1 MRRPLP
7 WRRLLAVAAVLA
19 AAVAAAAIVLAA
31 DAGDPGEPPARP
43 APRAEDRA
51 PAAPAAPAAPD
62 EPRPARRRGLAIG
75 VTEANATLLFTSQ
88 ERPDVGALGPWRER
102 LGALRP
108 RYFRLPVDWS
118 QLQPSADALPQWDL
132 PADGC
137 QRGGGPCAG
146 YGGIRDVLRAVRSQ
160 QRATGGWEVLVSLY
174 GVPAWAARAP
184 GGCERPGTG
193 PRSRPITDSGL
204 DGYRALVRSLL
215 ALARAEGVRLRW
227 WTPWNEPNGPFFV
240 SPQRQGCSTNTTA
253 LAPGVYTRLAR
264 ALRAELEAEP
274 GEQGLVVGEL
284 ADYADRRRYGAS
296 IPEFYEALPDDVV
309 CSASVFSQHAYAQRG
324 QQADDPG
331 AIGQLQRTLAD
342 RPCTAGKPIWVTE
355 TGVGGAHVGDRRSGG
370 PATQRADCRAM
381 ATALS
386 RWRRDPRVTAAF
398 QYTFR
403 DDPVFPVGL
412 ADVSLTR
419 TWPAYALWLAWGGER
434 APLDPE
440 PELPAACA
448 P

>member
-1 MRRPLP
+1 VRRSLP
-7 WRRLLAVAAVLA
+7 WRRLLAVVALLL
-19 AAVAAAAIVLAA
+19 VAAAAAAVVLAA
-31 DAGDPGEPPARP
+31 PSGDADDPPARP
-43 APRAEDRA
+43 ATRAERPDA
-51 PAAPAAPAAPD
+51 SPAPPAA
-62 EPRPARRRGLAIG
+62 EPRRPAPRRELAIG
-75 VTEANATLLFTSQ
+75 LTEANANLLFTSQ
-88 ERPDVGALGPWRER
+88 ERPDVGALGPWRDR
-102 LGALRP
+102 VAALRP

-118 QLQPSADALPQWDL
+118 QLQPSSDAQPQWEL

-146 YGGIRDVLRAVRSQ
+146 YAGIRDVLRAVRSQ
-160 QRATGGWEVLVSLY
+160 QQATGGWEILVSLY
-174 GVPAWAARAP
+174 GIPAWAARAP
-184 GGCERPGTG
+184 GGCERPDTG

-204 DGYRALVRSLL
+204 DGYRALIRSLL
-215 ALARAEGVRLRW
+215 ALARAEGVPLRW

-240 SPQRQGCSTNTTA
+240 SPQRQGCSTNSTA

-274 GEQGLVVGEL
+274 AEQGLVVGEL

-296 IPEFYEALPDDVV
+296 IPEFYDALPDDVV
-309 CSASVFSQHAYAQRG
+309 CSASVYSQHAYAQRG
-324 QQADDPG
+324 QEADDPG
-331 AIGQLQRTLAD
+331 AVGQLKRTLAD
-342 RPCTAGKPIWVTE
+342 RPCSAGKPIWVTE

-403 DDPVFPVGL
+403 DDPLFPVGL

-419 TWPAYALWLAWGGER
+419 AWPAYDLWLAWGGER
-434 APLDPE
+434 DPSDPE
-440 PELPAACA
+440 PELPGSCA